1 MNSWLA
7 VSNANAGT
15 SDEEVI
21 ARALSALRE
30 VAHVDHVATED
41 PDDLASTLAEHP
53 DVDLVVSMGGDG
65 SLHAVVQALHDA
77 DRLPG
82 TPVGLVPLG
91 TGNDFARTL
100 GLSTD
105 PVVAARVLDIAT
117 FRRRDQSEPA
127 RAEKVTA

>member
-21 ARALSALRE
+21 ARALSALRG
-30 VAHVDHVATED
+30 VAHVEHVATED
-41 PDDLASTLAEHP
+41 PDHLAATLAEHP

-65 SLHAVVQALHDA
+65 SIHAVVQALHDA
-77 DRLPG
+77 GRLPG

-100 GLSTD
+100 GLSQD
-105 PVVAARVLDIAT
+105 PVVA
-117 FRRRDQSEPA
+117 
-127 RAEKVTA
+127 